1 MVKFVYLL
9 TPMVMLLSVISSA
22 QNIALPAPD
31 RQGGIPLMK
40 ALNERQSTRD
50 FSDKE
55 ISLQDISD
63 LCWAAWGYNRDDK
76 RTAPSSMNKQ
86 EMDLY
91 VVLKQ
96 GAYLYNA
103 RKNLLELIKDGDL
116 RKFCGKQDF
125 VAAAPLN
132 FIYVANLKKAGIKTE
147 DAITTEELLPS
158 YNNTGFMAQNVYLVA
173 ASKNLGC
180 VVRAWIDSDQLE
192 KTLGLSPLQKVILGQ
207 TLGHKKK

>member
-9 TPMVMLLSVISSA
+9 TPIVMLLSVISSA